1 MTGGPEP
8 FDDLDARPQEPLVSA
23 NCVRVGERAAVPSS
37 RPSPDLSPWT
47 PQENAAGKQGTGP
60 VSSISPNSCMGV
72 RARTSKEGSGSM
84 PQETRIVGLDVA
96 KSKVDACIRSMD
108 LRLSAPST
116 QDGEAWLRANR
127 VGRAVMEASGG
138 YERAWAQALRAAGF
152 EVLVVDPKR
161 VRHFAKAAGRLAK
174 NDPIDAETIARFAEA
189 FPDGGAQPHD
199 PAREEIARLVQ
210 ARTALKDVE
219 ERIKQQREHRPPAI
233 VIEALTAIAKTLRT
247 ELRKLEASIAS
258 RIKANPAFA
267 RRAEIIDSFPGLAG
281 QRPSFAIMG
290 RVSLRPEGV
299 GDGMEEVGDVCCD
312 LLRERAPTTAAV
324 TAGWCRVNCSAVAG
338 TSRRPIL
345 VDTGNWLRGRPQEL
359 ADPALGETVPV
370 VRRGVERPNPR
381 RPGRLLMRLPL
392 AVRIR

>member
-23 NCVRVGERAAVPSS
+23 NCVRVGRTGGCSSS

-189 FPDGGAQPHD
+189 FPDGDAQPHD

-281 QRPSFAIMG
+281 QTIAGLIAWLPELG
-290 RVSLRPEGV
+290 RVRNEAASALLGAAPYDDDSGQRTGTRCIKGGRRKLR
-299 GDGMEEVGDVCCD
+299 D
-312 LLRERAPTTAAV
+312 LLYMAVVGAATQHNPVLKAYYQRLRAKGKPAKVAIIACMRKLIVILNTMIARNEPWNPPAQAA
-324 TAGWCRVNCSAVAG
+324 T
-338 TSRRPIL
+338 
-345 VDTGNWLRGRPQEL
+345 
-359 ADPALGETVPV
+359 
-370 VRRGVERPNPR
+370 
-381 RPGRLLMRLPL
+381 
-392 AVRIR
+392 